1 MKTDFIL
8 EHAGWPAF
16 VGDDSGIIRRSN
28 SASVQ
33 QLGTVMEGESAMAAS
48 IWSTENDLS
57 AEEFMSRLDR
67 SLSLMAPLR
76 FRVKGGTTCLFG
88 THVCTVTSDGRKFHL
103 FQLLP
108 PAAAPANPPAHDNPA
123 AQGTTESGQADSE
136 GVVAS
141 AALAHKQKLDCALQL
156 TRTLAHDFNNALTG
170 ILGHTSLILDRLQP
184 SDPWR
189 KSLIEVEKFA
199 QRAAETAQDL
209 AEFSDPEKDSSRAT
223 SGNLNRMVR
232 HAVQPFQKTGAAGIE
247 WTMQLERTPLA
258 IHGDEA
264 KLQQALVRILENAV
278 EAVGAT
284 GQITVRTLNHA
295 FSHPVISQSV
305 QLPAGRYV
313 SLEVTDSGPGIPPA
327 IQPRVFEPFF
337 TTKPAPHR
345 GLGLAWVYG
354 IVTNHGGVVAVT
366 SPAGQGAT
374 VRIFLPAGEQTVA
387 DQPTQLTE
395 MRGGETV
402 LVVDD
407 EEMLLNM
414 CQTVLSSFGY
424 RVVLASNGAQAL
436 ELVAQMP
443 AEIQLVVTDLVM
455 PGMSGREL
463 MDRLR
468 LQAPGIPLVCMSGY
482 SWSGDTPGASTY
494 LRKPFTTQELLRKVR
509 EALFKGVGPGE
520 SKPA

>member
-1 MKTDFIL
+1 MRAEFIL

-16 VGDDSGIIRRSN
+16 VVDDSGVIRRAN
-28 SASVQ
+28 SAAVQ
-33 QLGTVMEGESAMAAS
+33 QLGTIMEGDSALAAS
-48 IWSTENDLS
+48 IWSSDNELT
-57 AEEFMSRLDR
+57 AEEFMARLER
-67 SLSLMAPLR
+67 SSSPRTRLSL
-76 FRVKGGTTCLFG
+76 RVKGGASCRFDA
-88 THVCTVTSDGRKFHL
+88 HICTATAEGRKVHL

-108 PAAAPANPPAHDNPA
+108 PADPEPEVSANSPGRAAA
-123 AQGTTESGQADSE
+123 AGAAAAEDEAVNASGT
-136 GVVAS
+136 
-141 AALAHKQKLDCALQL
+141 LAHKQKLDCALQL

-209 AEFSDPEKDSSRAT
+209 AEFSSPEKDPSRSTA
-223 SGNLNRMVR
+223 GNLNRLVR

-247 WTMQLERTPLA
+247 WVMQLERNPLA
-258 IHGDEA
+258 VHADEA
-264 KLQQALVRILENAV
+264 KLQQAFARILENAV

-295 FSHPVISQSV
+295 FSHAVISQSV

-313 SLEVTDSGPGIPPA
+313 SLEVSDSGPGIPPN

-337 TTKPAPHR
+337 TTKSAPHR

-374 VRIFLPAGEQTVA
+374 VRIFLPAQEQTVT
-387 DQPTQLTE
+387 DQPTQVTE
-395 MRGGETV
+395 LRGRETV

-436 ELVAQMP
+436 ELVAQLP
-443 AEIQLVVTDLVM
+443 KEIHLVITDLVM

-482 SWSGDTPGASTY
+482 SRSGEATGTGSY

-509 EALFKGVGPGE
+509 EALSAGAGAVSGSQG
-520 SKPA
+520 S

>member
-1 MKTDFIL
+1 MRAEFIL

-16 VGDDSGIIRRSN
+16 VVDDSGVIRCAN

-33 QLGTVMEGESAMAAS
+33 QLGTIMEGDSALAAS
-48 IWSTENDLS
+48 IWSPDNELT
-57 AEEFMSRLDR
+57 AEEFLARLER
-67 SLSLMAPLR
+67 SSSPRARLSL
-76 FRVKGGTTCLFG
+76 RVKGGATCWFDA
-88 THVCTVTSDGRKFHL
+88 HACTVTADGRKFYL

-108 PAAAPANPPAHDNPA
+108 PAHPEPGA
-123 AQGTTESGQADSE
+123 SE
-136 GVVAS
+136 IPGS
-141 AALAHKQKLDCALQL
+141 AAAEGEALNASGTLAHKQKLDCALQL

-184 SDPWR
+184 GDPWR

-209 AEFSDPEKDSSRAT
+209 AEFSSPEKDSARSTA
-223 SGNLNRMVR
+223 GNLNRMVR

-247 WTMQLERTPLA
+247 WVMQLERNPLA
-258 IHGDEA
+258 VHGDEA
-264 KLQQALVRILENAV
+264 KLQQAFARILENAV

-295 FSHPVISQSV
+295 FTHAVISQSV

-313 SLEVTDSGPGIPPA
+313 SLEVSDSGPGIPPS

-337 TTKPAPHR
+337 TTKSAPHR

-374 VRIFLPAGEQTVA
+374 VRIFLPAQEQTMM
-387 DQPTQLTE
+387 DQPTQVTE
-395 MRGGETV
+395 LRGRETV

-436 ELVAQMP
+436 ELVAQLP
-443 AEIQLVVTDLVM
+443 KEIHLVITDLVM

-482 SWSGDTPGASTY
+482 SRSGEATGTGSY

-509 EALFKGVGPGE
+509 EALSAGTGAVSGLQG
-520 SKPA
+520 S